1 LQETFNLDNVSD
13 GSQEGS
19 TDPARVPELGP
30 ATPSHRSTDPVKVLE
45 LGPATPS
52 RRQRRMAG
60 KAGSRHKMGDDAQ
73 TFFKIVDG
81 KKFCTFCL

>member
-1 LQETFNLDNVSD
+1 MQETFNLDNVSD

-19 TDPARVPELGP
+19 TDPARVPEQGA
-30 ATPSHRSTDPVKVLE
+30 ATPSRRSADPVKVLE

-52 RRQRRMAG
+52 RRQRR
-60 KAGSRHKMGDDAQ
+60 KAGSKHKTGDDAQ
-73 TFFKIVDG
+73 TFFKIVDE